1 MDTLVPW
8 CSVKPSHSIPTAQ
21 PSFFFL
27 GSNKDQVIQVI
38 LQSEEKFYKC
48 IFTSIH
54 ILYEYLLALSIF
66 RIKSES

>member
-1 MDTLVPW
+1 MDKLVLW

-21 PSFFFL
+21 PSFFF
-27 GSNKDQVIQVI
+27 GSNKAQVI
-38 LQSEEKFYKC
+38 LQSEEKFYRC

-66 RIKSES
+66 RIKSER

>member
-1 MDTLVPW
+1 MDKLVPW

-27 GSNKDQVIQVI
+27 GSNKDQVI